1 MRKETKN
8 KSTKN
13 CKLNN
18 IYLLKNT
25 KKKKKRERPLNLILL
40 VHTEPPGTKNKY
52 IFNTN

>member
-25 KKKKKRERPLNLILL
+25 KKRERPLNLILL

>member
-25 KKKKKRERPLNLILL
+25 KNKKKKRKTLKSNP
-40 VHTEPPGTKNKY
+40 TSTY
-52 IFNTN
+52 

>member
-25 KKKKKRERPLNLILL
+25 KKKRKTLKSNP
-40 VHTEPPGTKNKY
+40 TSTY
-52 IFNTN
+52 